1 MCEWDVGRNR
11 LYLVMPLKKLS
22 PLLFAAFFLVAAIN
36 LSCKARNKPQKMIH
50 GGCCVASGSSVMM
63 GDGTT
68 KLIENLKVHDTIMGF
83 DPVKNIFLPSVVKS
97 LASTEHEGFVRLEF
111 GTLYR
116 NGQVISAGSSLTLIQ
131 DHPVWVKGKGWCS
144 NAPDMTKRIQGMSNV
159 GKYDKDDFCYAY
171 PVDSLKPYREIPI
184 FSIEKVKGIIKAYTV
199 VELGNKLDCF
209 VVNGIVVGV
218 EPRSM
223 EQGGE

>member
-1 MCEWDVGRNR
+1 
-11 LYLVMPLKKLS
+11 MPLGKNLF
-22 PLLFAAFFLVAAIN
+22 LLFAAIVFVVAAD
-36 LSCKARNKPQKMIH
+36 LSCKAPGKSKHKPLGPQ
-50 GGCCVASGSSVMM
+50 GFCVAGGSSVMM

-116 NGQVISAGSSLTLIQ
+116 NGQVISAGSSLTLTQ
-131 DHPVWVKGKGWCS
+131 DHPVWVKTKGWCS
-144 NAPDMTKRIQGMSNV
+144 NAPDLTKRIQGMSSV
-159 GKYDKDDFCYAY
+159 MKYAKDDICFGY
-171 PVDSLKPYREIPI
+171 PTDSLKSFREIPLVK
-184 FSIEKVKGIIKAYTV
+184 IETVKGIIRAYTV
-199 VELGNKLDCF
+199 AELENKLECF
-209 VVNGIVVGV
+209 VVNGVVVGV